1 MDLTDTTSTKDDSL
15 PPSPFAGGGRM
26 GELMRTYDWER
37 HPLGN
42 PRQWPPS
49 LLTGVRMMLHSGY
62 PMFIWWSAELYMFH
76 NDAFAPAFVGRHGE
90 VLGAKASQVW
100 ADVWEQLGGIVEDI
114 LAKGT
119 TFYAEDMLVV
129 PERKGFR
136 EETYW
141 TFSYSPMPDDNGR
154 VNGIFCACSDV
165 TEKVL
170 SQRRLHTLQQLSEE
184 LSSCQTT
191 EQVLTRAV
199 QVLAQG
205 PADIPFAAFYLPD
218 PAGNAV
224 QLKEQT
230 GPAQK
235 LPARLELPVS
245 AEEAHRV
252 LAQERSPRASHLISS
267 LQAQLPVPDPARAT
281 QDQAAGA
288 AAAPSPRAVVLPLP
302 GRHQLQGFLIAGVS
316 PMLAYDPAYG
326 HFHHLLARQLTGALE
341 EVAARQRELQQA
353 QALQTGLQAE
363 RNRLYALFEQAPV
376 AITIMQ
382 GPQYVIELANPA
394 ILQLWGRTRE
404 QVLGKPLF
412 EALPEIRQQGL
423 EDLLAGVR
431 TSGRPYVGQELP
443 VAVDRQGRREKGYYN
458 FVYHPLRD
466 AAGAIAG
473 IAVVATEVTP
483 LVAARQREEENARQL
498 QALNEELTAANE
510 EITAGY
516 EELQASNEELLGS
529 RVALEKLNA
538 ELEMRVALRTGQ
550 LQLARQ
556 QAEKQRGHIYQL
568 FMQAPAGIA
577 LLEGPDLVYQMANQ
591 AYYQMLGRDARILG
605 KPGRE
610 AFPEGVAQGIW
621 DLLDRVY
628 AAGEPYVGTAFEA
641 MIDMDGS
648 GTLTQQYYDFV
659 FQPVREGDQ
668 QVTGILITALNVTHQ
683 VVARREVEKQAR
695 QLRLITDA
703 LPVLI
708 GYLDKEEK
716 YRFANQAY
724 QAWFGQRPEDLLG
737 RPVREVVGEKAY
749 AGVKGYIARALAG
762 ERLDF
767 EAKMLYREDFVKYIR
782 TSYVPDVREGE
793 VAGFYTLVQDITESV
808 LARRQVEQSK
818 QALQALNAELAAAN
832 RELSVSN
839 GELARIN
846 EDLDRTNKDLD
857 NFVYTASHDLKA
869 PILNVE
875 GLLRALEKQMDAQT
889 LRKESVEQIYRLLYT
904 SVNRFKAT
912 IGDLTEVARISKE
925 STEDVVKV
933 PLAGML
939 EEVLQDL
946 APQLGEAGTRV
957 DIALNCP
964 EVHFSRKNL
973 KSVLYNLV
981 SNAVKYRSP
990 DRGSVVRITCH
1001 AQENYCVLVVEDNG
1015 LGMDMRQRDKIF
1027 ALFKRLHNH
1036 VEGTGIGLYIVKKIL
1051 ENAGGKIEVESQ
1063 VGVGSAFKAYFK
1075 R

>member
-1 MDLTDTTSTKDDSL
+1 
-15 PPSPFAGGGRM
+15 M

-42 PRQWPPS
+42 PRQWPLS
-49 LLTGVRMMLHSGY
+49 LQTGVRMMLLSGY
-62 PMFIWWSAELYMFH
+62 PMFIWWSADLYMFH
-76 NDAFAPAFVGRHGE
+76 NDAYAPTFVGRHGE
-90 VLGAKASQVW
+90 VLGAEARRVW
-100 ADVWEQLGGIVEDI
+100 ADVWEQLGGIIEDI

-119 TFYAEDMLVV
+119 TFYAEDMRVI

-141 TFSYSPMPDDNGR
+141 TFSYSPMPDDSGR

-170 SQRRLHTLQQLSEE
+170 SQRRLNALQQLSEGI
-184 LSSCQTT
+184 SSWQTT
-191 EQVLTRAV
+191 K
-199 QVLAQG
+199 QVLAYTAQVLAGQG
-205 PADIPFAAFYLPD
+205 ADIPFAAFYLPD
-218 PAGNAV
+218 HTGKAFH
-224 QLKEQT
+224 LEEQT
-230 GPAQK
+230 GPEQK
-235 LPARLELPVS
+235 LPVRLELPVS
-245 AEEAHRV
+245 AAEAHRV
-252 LAQERSPRASHLISS
+252 LGQETSPQANHLISY
-267 LQAQLPVPDPARAT
+267 LQAQLPILHPAHPAK
-281 QDQAAGA
+281 DQTAGA
-288 AAAPSPRAVVLPLP
+288 SATASPQAVVLPLV
-302 GRHQLQGFLIAGVS
+302 GQHQLQGFLVAGVS
-316 PMLAYDPAYG
+316 PMLEYNPAYG

-341 EVAARQRELQQA
+341 GVAARQREQQQA
-353 QALQTGLQAE
+353 QALQAGLQAE
-363 RNRLYALFEQAPV
+363 RNRLYSLFEQAPV
-376 AITIMQ
+376 AISILQ
-382 GPQYVIELANPA
+382 GAQYVIDLANPA
-394 ILQLWGRTRE
+394 VLQLWGRTRP

-412 EALPEIRQQGL
+412 EALPEVRQQGF

-431 TSGRPYVGQELP
+431 TSGKPYVGQELP
-443 VAVDRQGRREKGYYN
+443 VQMDRWGRRETVYFN

-466 AAGAIAG
+466 AAGTITS
-473 IAVVATEVTP
+473 IAVVATEVTS
-483 LVAARQREEENARQL
+483 LAMARQREEENARQL

-510 EITAGY
+510 EIKASY
-516 EELQASNEELLGS
+516 EELHASNEELLRS
-529 RVALEKLNA
+529 RYAMEQLNA
-538 ELEMRVALRTGQ
+538 QLETRVALRTEQ

-556 QAEKQRGHIYQL
+556 QAEKQRVHIYQL

-577 LLEGPDLVYQMANQ
+577 LLQGADLVYQMANQ
-591 AYYQMLGRDARILG
+591 TYYQILGRDAQILG
-605 KPGRE
+605 QPGRE

-621 DLLDRVY
+621 DLLDGVY
-628 AAGEPYVGTAFEA
+628 ASGEPYVGEGFKA

-648 GTLTQQYYDFV
+648 GTLTEQYYDFV
-659 FQPVREGDQ
+659 FQPVREGGQ

-695 QLRLITDA
+695 RLKLLTDA

-724 QAWFGQRPEDLLG
+724 QAWFGQNPEDLLG
-737 RPVREVVGEKAY
+737 RPIREVVGEKAY
-749 AGVKGYIARALAG
+749 AGVKEYIARALAG

-767 EAKMLYREDFVKYIR
+767 EAKMPYREDFVKYIR
-782 TSYVPDVREGE
+782 TSYVPDIREGE
-793 VAGFYTLVQDITESV
+793 VAGFYTLVQDITEPV
-808 LARRQVEQSK
+808 LARQQVEQSQ

-832 RELSVSN
+832 GELSASN

-875 GLLRALEKQMDAQT
+875 GLLRALEKQLDAQT
-889 LRKESVEQIYRLLYT
+889 LRQESVQQIYGLLYR
-904 SVNRFKAT
+904 SVNRFKST

-925 STEDVVKV
+925 TTEDVVSI
-933 PLAGML
+933 PLAGVL

-946 APQLGEAGTRV
+946 APQLEEGGTRV
-957 DIALNCP
+957 DIRLHCP

-990 DRGSVVRITCH
+990 DRKSVVTITCR
-1001 AQENYCVLVVEDNG
+1001 AQENYYILVVEDNG
-1015 LGMDMRQRDKIF
+1015 LGMDMRQQDKIF

-1063 VGVGSAFKAYFK
+1063 VGVGSTFKAYFK